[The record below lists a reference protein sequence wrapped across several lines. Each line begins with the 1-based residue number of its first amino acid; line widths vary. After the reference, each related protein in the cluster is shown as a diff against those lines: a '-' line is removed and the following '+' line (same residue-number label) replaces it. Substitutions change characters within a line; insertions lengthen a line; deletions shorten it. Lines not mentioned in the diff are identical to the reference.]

1 MLSEY
6 CNFKGRITHII
17 KKTIIIWITW
27 LEMQE
32 NLICMFCI
40 KKITYL
46 DPLPNTTNKPY
57 TETCVTQYSIHQA
70 ISFAEPTIFKCY
82 KSTKKILYTL

>member
-1 MLSEY
+1 MLSEH
-6 CNFKGRITHII
+6 CNCKGRITHII
-17 KKTIIIWITW
+17 KTNNDIMGSMVTNREK
-27 LEMQE
+27 
-32 NLICMFCI
+32 ICMFCI

-82 KSTKKILYTL
+82 KSTQKILYTL